1 MNINIE
7 DFIPFYPSIESKDF
21 YMDIYRKKEFYD
33 IKVPKY
39 EKINKEKWDLLT
51 QQKIITRFLS
61 PQTEYNELLIYHDMG
76 CLDPDT
82 LVRMYDNTLKKASQI
97 KINDL
102 LLGDDFTPRRVLRL
116 YSGISGMYEVSQ
128 SNGMK
133 YKINEKHVLTLID
146 KDKNINDM
154 ELYQYILRNDKNN
167 LYGYRVIADNDIILS
182 KINLKYI
189 GVGEYNGWL
198 IDGNHRFLLQD
209 YTVTHNSGKSCAAIG
224 AIENAK
230 KEGGFKKAL
239 IVAPGPGLLDNFVQE
254 IILKCTDGSYVT
266 SELKL
271 MRTDADKMRKMRH
284 IAKKNGYSFLTYGGL
299 AKELQK
305 LRISKK
311 DDEESNKNIIK
322 FFSNMYI
329 VMDEIHHLRPQNAK
343 KEDITN
349 YNEILNMCKWIKNSK
364 ILLMSGTVMRD
375 GPEEIASVSNLLNKN
390 VQLPIDQKFI
400 NKFMEID
407 ENGILNVKKQM
418 VPVLKDVFKGR
429 VSYLSSLQSDITKN
443 FIGLT
448 GKDIPCETD
457 LKFFIVD
464 IDNMSKFQ
472 TDTYNSTIKE
482 NTGEGDNKQNFE
494 LDSRQVCLFCYPGLT
509 PDSPIGL
516 YGKKGFDEYIVKNEN
531 KTYKLKDNLKKI
543 LLGSNN
549 SETIKNISNYS
560 SKYAK
565 TLKQI
570 IDAKDK
576 CIFVYCDSVQGSGAI
591 LFSLLLELLG
601 FKRTF
606 GEETEEG
613 LRYGILTDITLK
625 SNFEITRIKNRFN
638 NPDNML
644 GKYIK
649 VIIGSTIVTEGFSL
663 YNVQEEHIL
672 TPHWNYTPITQA
684 LSRGLRYGSHEQLI
698 KSGIKPVMNIYQHVS
713 LTNKNKSTVEL
724 KMYEISEQK
733 DISIKKIDRILKE
746 SAFDCGLTY
755 DRNISNAKIDGTREC
770 EYELCDYKCDGIIF
784 NDESTLD
791 GRNYPINLDDKNLDY
806 LTYNIYYSEEQVNIV
821 SKKLEIIFRDY
832 FSLSYKDI
840 KSLFNETLKDFEL
853 ISSLRNI
860 INNNI
865 PIRNKYGFSNYLK
878 EDNNIYFLVDNLNND
893 NNYLSSFYNKNLG
906 IVLDTS
912 KTFKKELNNIMIN
925 SIIEIIEIINYTDD
939 KQIFEKYI
947 KKIPLNIQEEYIES
961 VLLSKLSNSTINI
974 DLQNNVLEYFK
985 LFINKIDVI
994 QGSQGNILYTSSLL
1008 LNDSKDPKLRCLHKN
1023 LDLVWNDCDQETID
1037 NFKQK
1042 KVETKDIYIDKNK
1055 YGYYGIDKN
1064 EDSNRID
1071 DFKIRDITNLEEELT
1086 KTDKRLIKQGMKC
1099 KSGWKKSKLIS
1110 MILLFKLDVPN
1121 DFLSNMSKSDI
1132 LEYMKSKVK
1141 INNTIKDIPENELL
1155 NYNTND
1161 LKRIAFWSDKGQDDI
1176 CKGIKE
1182 WFINKNLLKLDTS
1195 T

>member
-7 DFIPFYPSIESKDF
+7 DFIPFYPSIDSKDF
-21 YMDIYRKKEFYD
+21 YMDIYSKKEFYD
-33 IKVPKY
+33 IKVPIY
-39 EKINKEKWDLLT
+39 EKINQEKRDLLT

-61 PQTEYNELLIYHDMG
+61 PKTEYDELLIYHDMG

-82 LVRMYDNTLKKASQI
+82 LVRMYDNTLKKASQV
-97 KINDL
+97 KVDDL
-102 LLGDDFTPRRVLRL
+102 LLGDDFTPRRVLKL

-128 SNGMK
+128 TNGMT

-146 KDKNINDM
+146 KDENINDM
-154 ELYQYILRNDKNN
+154 DLYQYILRNDKNN
-167 LYGYRVIADNDIILS
+167 LYGYRILLENDIIPS
-182 KINLKYI
+182 KINIKYVGI
-189 GVGEYNGWL
+189 GEYNGWL

-254 IILKCTDGSYVT
+254 IILKCTDSYIT
-266 SELKL
+266 SELKSI
-271 MRTDADKMRKMRH
+271 RTDSDKMRKMRH

-322 FFSNMYI
+322 YFSNMYI

-375 GPEEIASVSNLLNKN
+375 GPEEIASIFNLLNRN

-418 VPVLKDVFKGR
+418 IPILKNVFRGR
-429 VSYLSSLQSDITKN
+429 VSYLSSLQSDITKKY
-443 FIGLT
+443 IGLT
-448 GKDIPCETD
+448 GKDIPCETE

-464 IDNMSKFQ
+464 IDIMSKFQ
-472 TDTYNSTIKE
+472 TDTYNSTIK
-482 NTGEGDNKQNFE
+482 DISDKQNFE
-494 LDSRQVCLFCYPGLT
+494 LDSRQVCLFCYP
-509 PDSPIGL
+509 PISPNEEVGL
-516 YGKKGFDEYIVKNEN
+516 YGKKGFDAYIVKNEN
-531 KTYKLKDNLKKI
+531 KTYKLKDNLKKL

-549 SETIKNISNYS
+549 DETIKNISKYS

-570 IDAKDK
+570 IEAKDK

-601 FKRTF
+601 FKRSF

-713 LTNKNKSTVEL
+713 LTNKNKSTIEL
-724 KMYEISEQK
+724 KMYELSEQK
-733 DISIKKIDRILKE
+733 DISIKKIDRVLKE

-755 DRNISNAKIDGTREC
+755 ERNKSNAKINGTREC

-784 NDESTLD
+784 ND
-791 GRNYPINLDDKNLDY
+791 GYPINLDKLDY

-821 SKKLEIIFRDY
+821 SKKLEIIFRD
-832 FSLSYKDI
+832 FFTLSYNDI
-840 KSLFNETLKDFEL
+840 KSLFKDSLKDFEL

-860 INNNI
+860 INNNV
-865 PIRNKYGFSNYLK
+865 PIRNKYGFLNYLK
-878 EDNNIYFLVDNLNND
+878 EDNDIYFLVDNLNND
-893 NNYLSSFYNKNLG
+893 NNYLSSFYNKNIG

-939 KQIFEKYI
+939 KKIFEKYI
-947 KKIPLNIQEEYIES
+947 KKLPLNIQEEYIES
-961 VLLSKLSNSTINI
+961 VLISKLSNSTINI
-974 DLQNNVLEYFK
+974 DLQNNVLDYFK
-985 LFINKIDVI
+985 PFITKTNSD
-994 QGSQGNILYTSSLL
+994 ILYISSLL
-1008 LNDSKDPKLRCLHKN
+1008 LNDFDKLRCLQKN
-1023 LDLVWNDCDQETID
+1023 VDLVWNDCDLETTD
-1037 NFKQK
+1037 KFKQK
-1042 KVETKDIYIDKNK
+1042 NFESKDIFLDKNT
-1055 YGYYGIDKN
+1055 YGYYGIDIN
-1064 EDSNRID
+1064 DDSNRID
-1071 DFKIRDITNLEEELT
+1071 DFKIRDITNLDEET
-1086 KTDKRLIKQGMKC
+1086 KKSDKRTIKQGMKC

-1110 MILLFKLDVPN
+1110 MILIFKLDFPN
-1121 DFLSNMSKSDI
+1121 EFLSNMSKSDI
-1132 LEYMKSKVK
+1132 LEYMKSKIK

-1155 NYNTND
+1155 KYNIND
-1161 LKRIAFWSDKGQDDI
+1161 LKRISYWSDKGQDDI

-1195 T
+1195 